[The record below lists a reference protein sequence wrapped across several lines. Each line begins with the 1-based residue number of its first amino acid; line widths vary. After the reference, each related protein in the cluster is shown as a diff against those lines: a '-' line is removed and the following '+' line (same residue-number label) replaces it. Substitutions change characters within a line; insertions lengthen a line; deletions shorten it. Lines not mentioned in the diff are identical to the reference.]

1 MKKIKYL
8 IIFTL
13 SLFVLNSCGDEVDS
27 TKDFNYISFESTAYT
42 FGVDL
47 NSSNTRDVKVYTT
60 QVTGSDRT
68 FNVTVDLAKSTAD
81 PASYTV
87 PASVIIPANSNVGLL
102 SIEITDLNIG
112 EAGKKLV
119 LTFEPADG
127 LLYSAPIT
135 LNIKQVCPLNEV
147 ILTINFD
154 TYPDETSWELKNS
167 SNVVVASGGPYTA
180 GSTKLVKAFCLENG
194 SYTFTIFDLYGD
206 GIAPK
211 TYQLVY
217 NGVAIKSG
225 GAFGFSETT
234 TFTVNK

>member
-1 MKKIKYL
+1 MKTIKYL

-13 SLFVLNSCGDEVDS
+13 SLFVLNSCGDEVDN
-27 TKDFNYISFESTAYT
+27 TEDFNYVSFESAAYT

-68 FNVTVDLAKSTAD
+68 FNVTVDLTKSTAD
-81 PASYTV
+81 PASYILPV
-87 PASVIIPANSNVGLL
+87 SVTIPANTNVGVL
-102 SIEITDLNIG
+102 SIKITDLNIG

-119 LTFEPADG
+119 LAFEPAEG
-127 LLYSAPIT
+127 LLYGAPIT

-154 TYPDETSWELKNS
+154 AYPDETSWQLKNS
-167 SNVVVASGGPYTA
+167 SNVVVSSGGPYAA
-180 GSTKLVKAFCLENG
+180 GSKQLVKAFCLANG

-206 GIAPK
+206 GIAPG

-217 NGVAIKSG
+217 NGAAIKAG
-225 GAFGFSETT
+225 GAFGVSEST